1 MAFTGTTVV
10 GRMVLRVWRPGS
22 GRSRKLFENDGSKQ
36 LERNTQAKVERLSGP
51 QLLYPVLL
59 PSESSPMVRSN
70 YSCLWSGLWDRS
82 CAKTVIINVVVAN
95 AAASS
100 ERSAWAAGSHGRCGK
115 SAAGGESLRRLSP
128 RSDANVFSRPAS
140 ANARRH
146 RRLHLRCIGVCR
158 FNQTKGLKSKRRRG
172 SFPKL
177 QPGPRKSL
185 KKGSGSQSR
194 SSKQE
199 HQKQRIIEVTAVR
212 SKANC

>member
-128 RSDANVFSRPAS
+128 RSDANVSSRPACIGKCTQTQTS
-140 ANARRH
+140 AFTLH
-146 RRLHLRCIGVCR
+146 RRTPIQS
-158 FNQTKGLKSKRRRG
+158 NQRLEVQEAEREL
-172 SFPKL
+172 PEAAAWA
-177 QPGPRKSL
+177 
-185 KKGSGSQSR
+185 SQVFEER
-194 SSKQE
+194 QW
-199 HQKQRIIEVTAVR
+199 
-212 SKANC
+212 